1 MGVSDPRVNTLRLH
15 RLPAVAAALGLM
27 ALVHLSLGPQA
38 LAAPPLDEEQ
48 ARILVE
54 AVESAS
60 AIDLYNA
67 RCRSDNSGRFTDN
80 LNKALVGRLR
90 ITVLTIQDD
99 LFPDRGYRQAQR
111 RMQDEFLKLLGEAG
125 GCAGAKESG
134 LPERMQSR
142 HRELMRAI
150 EAMP

>member
-1 MGVSDPRVNTLRLH
+1 MNPIDGRRRARRRLTL
-15 RLPAVAAALGLM
+15 AATAAL
-27 ALVHLSLGPQA
+27 ALLVLLHEGLGPEA

-60 AIDLYNA
+60 GLDLYNA
-67 RCRSDNSGRFTDN
+67 RCRSDNSGRHMDK

-99 LFPDRGYRQAQR
+99 LFPERGYRQAQR
-111 RMQDEFLKLLGEAG
+111 RMQEEFLETLGQAG
-125 GCAGAKESG
+125 GCKGAKESG
-134 LPERMQSR
+134 LQDRWQAR
-142 HRELMRAI
+142 HRELLEAI
-150 EAMP
+150 EGMP